1 MNEFEEAFVNG
12 ILKAAAKYGI
22 ADHREILA
30 KAEAER
36 IVDTSLEKQ
45 QLFSKAGATIMAYAG
60 MENTPEYHILCKCA
74 SSNILLP
81 DEVRDT
87 FIRPVEKVLEKQA
100 GLGPTVFALLADKP
114 GVAGA
119 LATLLGVAGGG
130 TYYAARREMAET
142 DAEVEAKIEQARIY
156 RETAKKLQKE
166 MRKKQQ
172 DKGLAPDK
180 SFVY

>member
-30 KAEAER
+30 KAEAET

-45 QLFSKAGATIMAYAG
+45 QLLSKAGATIMAYAG
-60 MENTPEYHILCKCA
+60 MENTPEYHVLCKCA

-87 FIRPVEKVLEKQA
+87 FIRPVEKVLEKRA
-100 GLGPTVFALLADKP
+100 NLAALMGWMANNP
-114 GVAGA
+114 GYAMA
-119 LATLLGVAGGG
+119 LSTLLGVAGGG
-130 TYYAARREMAET
+130 TYYLADREMSET
-142 DAEVEAKIEQARIY
+142 DAETEAKIEQARIY
-156 RETAKKLQKE
+156 RETAKNIQKE
-166 MRKKQQ
+166 MRKKQR